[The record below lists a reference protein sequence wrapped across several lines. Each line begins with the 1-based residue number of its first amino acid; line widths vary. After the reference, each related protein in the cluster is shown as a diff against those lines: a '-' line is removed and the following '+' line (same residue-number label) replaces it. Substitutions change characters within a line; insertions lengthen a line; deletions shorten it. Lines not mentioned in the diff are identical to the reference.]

1 MSQPIFNRKA
11 LCIAIMALGASLGA
25 NAQYKS
31 DTPGTTGASQQSGR
45 SDTSG
50 KSSASQEASKLD
62 SADRK
67 FVEKA
72 AIDGMAEVELG
83 KLAQQKAASDQ
94 VKQFASRMVEDHS
107 KANDELKQIASTKGL
122 QLPTALDKGH
132 QKDMEDLGK
141 RSGADFDK
149 KYMDHMVSEHKKDV
163 SMFEKEAK
171 SGKDAELKAFAA
183 KTLPKL
189 QEHMKLAQSV
199 HEGVKSAK
207 KSDTGER
214 AAAQKQPAQK
224 P

>member
-1 MSQPIFNRKA
+1 MSQRVFNRKA
-11 LCIAIMALGASLGA
+11 LCIAIVALGASLGA
-25 NAQYKS
+25 SAQYKS
-31 DTPGTTGASQQSGR
+31 DTPATSGTSQQAGR

-50 KSSASQEASKLD
+50 KSGASHEASKLD
-62 SADRK
+62 SAERK

-107 KANDELKQIASTKGL
+107 KANDELKQIASMKGL
-122 QLPTALDKGH
+122 QVPTALDKGH
-132 QKDMEDLGK
+132 QKDMENLSK

-171 SGKDAELKAFAA
+171 SGKDPELKAFAA

-189 QEHMKLAQSV
+189 QEHMKLAQNV
-199 HEGVKSAK
+199 HEGVKSTK
-207 KSDTGER
+207 KADTGER
-214 AAAQKQPAQK
+214 AAAPKQ
-224 P
+224 